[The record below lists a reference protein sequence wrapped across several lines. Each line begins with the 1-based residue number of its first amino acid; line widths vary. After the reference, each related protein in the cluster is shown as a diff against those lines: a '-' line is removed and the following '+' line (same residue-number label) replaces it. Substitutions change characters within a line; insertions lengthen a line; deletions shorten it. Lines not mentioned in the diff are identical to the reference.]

1 MFAGGGP
8 RSSHL
13 VAWQRIFV
21 FAAVASIALSSFAVQ
36 IGGNIPVPA
45 DSARSSHASQSTT
58 TGSIDKPVPVSPAT
72 VRTNH
77 HAAAPLDSLSVSV
90 AANQTEGKSPLRVA
104 LTGSASGGTP
114 PYTYLWDYG
123 DGSPN
128 STGRNT
134 THTYFA
140 TEGGAV
146 PCGATFPPP
155 PGPSTSCFPATLI
168 VTDALGY
175 ANTSSVFLLVIPSV
189 LNVSIAEN
197 RTSGASPLGV
207 GLTATASGG
216 APPYRFLWDFG
227 DGSSNSS
234 GPTATHTYRNGT
246 FVTTV
251 LVFDKNGDSA
261 TSNVTVS
268 ATGGAAT
275 FAAIASSVLV
285 GTYLPLRVNFTST
298 ETGCA
303 RTPSYLWDFGDGQV
317 GSGRNVTHTYDVA
330 GNFVAT
336 VLISCPEQGV
346 SEATSNVSAA
356 WSGLGWGLFS
366 DTYAYAPFNATIG
379 CTPFAGVPPFGCII
393 DFGDGSPAVRG
404 VVTFHHIF
412 WFAGNFPVTLTLSD
426 ALGRNATGT
435 IGMTVLRAP
444 LYNVTFTE
452 TGLPPGTRWF
462 VSIPYSLNLSSS
474 GPSIQMNLYNSSLN
488 FPSSSYNF
496 SAGSSDRDLHALPGS
511 FWVNG
516 TSVLVNVS
524 FLPETFLVRFNQ
536 TGLPNGTAWW
546 VNVSGEPSRKS
557 IGPPIA
563 LALPNGTYSY
573 SVSTAD
579 KTYRSGGGSLDV
591 TGNGLN
597 VSVEF
602 WKVTYRVEL
611 VENGLPVGISWGI
624 LFGPSGASLVFAPTF
639 NSTMSF
645 AVANGTYAFQ
655 VVSPHNYTPVPA
667 NGIISVSGANVT
679 EPIDFSGPLSSSWSV
694 PPWTYSLFVGA
705 VGVAVFAVAAIVS
718 HRRYAKTASRET
730 KPPS

>member
-1 MFAGGGP
+1 
-8 RSSHL
+8 
-13 VAWQRIFV
+13 
-21 FAAVASIALSSFAVQ
+21 
-36 IGGNIPVPA
+36 
-45 DSARSSHASQSTT
+45 
-58 TGSIDKPVPVSPAT
+58 
-72 VRTNH
+72 
-77 HAAAPLDSLSVSV
+77 V

-104 LTGSASGGTP
+104 LTGSATGGTP

-128 STGRNT
+128 SSSQNT

-146 PCGATFPPP
+146 NCGATFSPPV
-155 PGPSTSCFPATLI
+155 GPFTSCFPATLI

-175 ANTSSVFLLVIPSV
+175 TNTRSVFLLVIPSA

-197 RTSGASPLGV
+197 RTSGASPLEV
-207 GLTATASGG
+207 GLSGTASGG

-227 DGSSNSS
+227 DGSPNSS

-251 LVFDKNGDSA
+251 LVIDKNGDSA
-261 TSNVTVS
+261 TSNVSVS

-275 FAAIASSVLV
+275 FVATASSVLR
-285 GTYLPLRVNFTST
+285 GTYIPLRVNFTST
-298 ETGCA
+298 ETGCVG
-303 RTPSYLWDFGDGQV
+303 TPSYIWDFGDGQV
-317 GSGRNVTHTYDVA
+317 GPGWNISHTYDEA

-336 VLISCPEQGV
+336 VLVSCPGQGV
-346 SEATSNVSAA
+346 SEGTTNVSAA
-356 WSGLGWGLFS
+356 WSGLGWSMSS
-366 DTYAYAPFNATIG
+366 DTFAYVPFNATVG
-379 CTPFAGVPPFGCII
+379 CGGTSGVPAFGCLI
-393 DFGDGSPAVRG
+393 DFGDGSPAARG

-412 WFAGNFPVTLTLSD
+412 WFAGNFPVTATISD

-452 TGLPPGTRWF
+452 SGLPPGTRWF

-474 GPSIQMNLYNSSLN
+474 GPDIRMSLQNSSLN
-488 FPSSSYNF
+488 LNSSYNF
-496 SAGSSDRDLHALPGS
+496 SAGSTDRALHALPGS

-524 FLPETFLVRFNQ
+524 FLLPTFLVRFNQ

-557 IGPPIA
+557 TGPPVV

-591 TGNGLN
+591 TGSGLN

-602 WKVTYRVEL
+602 WKVTYRIEL
-611 VENGLPVGISWGI
+611 VENGLPAGISWGV

-639 NSTMSF
+639 NSTVSF
-645 AVANGTYAFQ
+645 AIPNGTYAFQ
-655 VVSPHNYTPVPA
+655 IVSPHNYTPVPA
-667 NGIISVSGANVT
+667 NGIISINGANVT
-679 EPIDFSGPLSSSWSV
+679 EPIDFSGPPPSSWSV

-705 VGVAVFAVAAIVS
+705 LSVAVFAVAAIIS